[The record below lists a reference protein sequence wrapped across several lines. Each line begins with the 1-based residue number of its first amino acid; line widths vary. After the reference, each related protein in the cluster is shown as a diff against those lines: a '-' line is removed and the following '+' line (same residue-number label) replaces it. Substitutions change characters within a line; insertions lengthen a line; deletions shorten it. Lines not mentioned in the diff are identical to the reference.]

1 MSSIINRPLKDNHRT
16 INSVNNFKTISG
28 TVNNLTVQKYSVY
41 LCEMQTRP
49 DMKTFHSALV
59 IACRLKMM

>member
-16 INSVNNFKTISG
+16 INSVNNFKTILG
-28 TVNNLTVQKYSVY
+28 TGNNLTVQKYSVY
-41 LCEMQTRP
+41 EMQTRP